1 MWSLF
6 SIAAAPAT
14 AALPPLLL
22 LLLLVKELLLRE
34 LQVFLRI
41 VVDDS
46 RSMLAAEHG
55 FPTGRGSNGR
65 IGRTVTAATAL
76 RRSGCRE

>member
-1 MWSLF
+1 MRPAL
-6 SIAAAPAT
+6 SIAAAP

-41 VVDDS
+41 VIDYS
-46 RSMLAAEHG
+46 CSMLAAEHS
-55 FPTGRGSNGR
+55 FSTGRGSNGN
-65 IGRTVTAATAL
+65 IARTMTAATDL
-76 RRSGCRE
+76 RRRG